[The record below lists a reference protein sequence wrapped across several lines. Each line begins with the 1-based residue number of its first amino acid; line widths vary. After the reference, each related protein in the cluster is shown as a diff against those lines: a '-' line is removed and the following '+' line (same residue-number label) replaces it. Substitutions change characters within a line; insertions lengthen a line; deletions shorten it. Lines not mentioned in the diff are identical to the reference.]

1 MRAAIFAYISGLVTM
16 AVLDGAWLTFAT
28 KTIYKPGI
36 GQLMTDKP
44 VIPAAVL
51 FYLIFVGG
59 LTYLVTLPA
68 VPAGLGYA
76 ATRGAVLGL
85 IAYGTYDLTSQAVMR
100 GWPVNVTVI
109 DMIWGTILTAI
120 TATVATYITRKFG

>member
-1 MRAAIFAYISGLVTM
+1 MRATIFAYISGLVTM

-109 DMIWGTILTAI
+109 DMIWGTILTAV
-120 TATVATYITRKFG
+120 TATVATYITGKFG

>member
-68 VPAGLGYA
+68 IQHGIVYEDTL
-76 ATRGAVLGL
+76 
-85 IAYGTYDLTSQAVMR
+85 
-100 GWPVNVTVI
+100 
-109 DMIWGTILTAI
+109 
-120 TATVATYITRKFG
+120 

>member
-51 FYLIFVGG
+51 FYLLYIGG

-68 VPAGLGYA
+68 VPQGLGYA
-76 ATRGAVLGL
+76 ASRGAVLGL

-100 GWPVNVTVI
+100 GWPVNVTVL

-120 TATVATYITRKFG
+120 VATVATYVARKFG